1 VKPRIRPATGS
12 GIYIADMGR
21 QVEREI
27 GNAIDAFRAIRTI
40 TASAAISA
48 SDYTV
53 LADAAAGAVTVT
65 LPAASTVTG
74 QTFHVKKIDA
84 TANAVTLDGNG
95 AETIDGAATKATTTQ
110 WASYSV
116 QSNGTGWFI
125 L

>member
-1 VKPRIRPATGS
+1 MKPRIRPATGS
-12 GIYIADMGR
+12 GLYIADMAR
-21 QVEREI
+21 QVDI
-27 GNAIDAFRAIRTI
+27 GFSDTIDAFRSIRTI
-40 TASAAISA
+40 TASATLGAN
-48 SDYTV
+48 DYTV
-53 LADAAAGAVTVT
+53 LANAASGAVTVT